1 MHPLDPD
8 GNPGQPFGH
17 HDLGDGCAHFHLP
30 GGQRFALDLLE
41 FFEWYEALPSGTDA
55 RAKLKAIQAH
65 VKESHGVG
73 LGLSQCDELVFSAHA
88 QLEALAGKRR
98 GRLDSLRGTA
108 QQP

>member
-8 GNPGQPFGH
+8 GSQGQPFGH
-17 HDLGDGCAHFHLP
+17 HDLGDGCAHFALP

-41 FFEWYEALPSGTDA
+41 FFEWYEGLPDA
-55 RAKLKAIQAH
+55 GGPRAKLKAIQAH
-65 VKESHGVG
+65 VAATSGVQ
-73 LGLSQCDELVFSAHA
+73 LNLSQCDELVFSAHA